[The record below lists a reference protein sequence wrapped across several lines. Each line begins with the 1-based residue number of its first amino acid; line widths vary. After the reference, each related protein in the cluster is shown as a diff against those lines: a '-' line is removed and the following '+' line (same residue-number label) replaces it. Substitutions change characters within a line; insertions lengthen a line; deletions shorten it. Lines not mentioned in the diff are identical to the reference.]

1 MIVNDLES
9 YLQEHAHSEPTRILT
24 EEGMRSSLTCPLTT
38 ADKPVGMMVFS
49 STEVNAYT
57 DEHKKLFEHIAAH
70 VTTILE
76 RSRLYERLVDLNWQL
91 RVARDALEYQATHDG
106 LTRLWNRG
114 AIFDVAEHEMDRARR
129 QDRPITIVMSD
140 IDRFKRVNDTYG
152 HLAGDAV
159 LQAVAN
165 RLAATLR
172 SYETV
177 GRYGGEEFLITL
189 YDCGPDDAPF
199 AMERLRQAVGSE
211 GIETDEGT
219 IEVSI
224 SLGGAVGNGD
234 AAKLD
239 EFIRVAD
246 EAMYEA
252 KEAGGNGYAVRVLES
267 KEA

>member
-1 MIVNDLES
+1 
-9 YLQEHAHSEPTRILT
+9 
-24 EEGMRSSLTCPLTT
+24 
-38 ADKPVGMMVFS
+38 
-49 STEVNAYT
+49 
-57 DEHKKLFEHIAAH
+57 
-70 VTTILE
+70 
-76 RSRLYERLVDLNWQL
+76 
-91 RVARDALEYQATHDG
+91 
-106 LTRLWNRG
+106 
-114 AIFDVAEHEMDRARR
+114 
-129 QDRPITIVMSD
+129 MSD